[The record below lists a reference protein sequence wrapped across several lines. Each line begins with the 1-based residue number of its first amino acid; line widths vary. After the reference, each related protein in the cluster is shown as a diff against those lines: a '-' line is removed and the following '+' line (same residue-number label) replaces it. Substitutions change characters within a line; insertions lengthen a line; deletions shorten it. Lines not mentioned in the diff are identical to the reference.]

1 MEALAEEFVP
11 HSEERWYAA
20 RFAEVGSDD
29 LLRIAFAGAA
39 ALLIWTRAIPSI
51 TGHWLFGVV
60 AVAVAG
66 LQIFREAVSALLH
79 GRMTM
84 ELSMSIAILAALAI
98 REPATALLILLF
110 VLVAEVLEEMNLHRG
125 RRAIGDLVDLLPST
139 AFVRDGEN
147 IVPVPAATLKVGDL
161 VVVKPGGRVPVD
173 GVVTEGFSAVDQ
185 ASVTGESMPAEKIT
199 GSQVYAGTLN
209 QTGMLTI
216 RVERI
221 GRETTFGK
229 IIEAVEQ
236 SESSRAPVQKLADR
250 LAAWLVVVAVAAALL
265 TLAVT
270 HNVRRSI
277 AVVIVAGACGV
288 AAGTPLA
295 ILAGIGRSARQRVI
309 VKGGMHLE
317 TLAKVDTVIFDK
329 TGTLTLGEPRV
340 VRLDPAGTSEEELL
354 RTAATAERGSEHP
367 IAKAILR
374 AANER
379 GIQVQ
384 GGIASFQ
391 ALPGRGLVCLTT
403 DGHRILIGTQR
414 LLQENGLDATSR
426 NDGAIFVERD
436 GAFLG
441 TIEIADVPRASA
453 RKAVEALRERK
464 IHTVLLTG
472 DHESVARSVAA
483 ALGVDDFSAE
493 LLPEGKQEAVRDR
506 RARGHIVAMVGD
518 GINDAPALLEA
529 NVGVAMGSGTAV
541 TRESADVVLLGDDPM
556 RIVDAIDI
564 ARRCRG
570 VIVQNFVGTIGVD
583 VAGMI
588 CASIGIL
595 PPVAAAVVHVVSELL
610 FILNSARLLPSRHM
624 PAPRSASM
632 T

>member
-1 MEALAEEFVP
+1 
-11 HSEERWYAA
+11 
-20 RFAEVGSDD
+20 
-29 LLRIAFAGAA
+29 
-39 ALLIWTRAIPSI
+39 
-51 TGHWLFGVV
+51 
-60 AVAVAG
+60 
-66 LQIFREAVSALLH
+66 
-79 GRMTM
+79 
-84 ELSMSIAILAALAI
+84 
-98 REPATALLILLF
+98 
-110 VLVAEVLEEMNLHRG
+110 
-125 RRAIGDLVDLLPST
+125 
-139 AFVRDGEN
+139 
-147 IVPVPAATLKVGDL
+147 
-161 VVVKPGGRVPVD
+161 
-173 GVVTEGFSAVDQ
+173 
-185 ASVTGESMPAEKIT
+185 
-199 GSQVYAGTLN
+199 
-209 QTGMLTI
+209 
-216 RVERI
+216 
-221 GRETTFGK
+221 
-229 IIEAVEQ
+229 
-236 SESSRAPVQKLADR
+236 
-250 LAAWLVVVAVAAALL
+250 
-265 TLAVT
+265 
-270 HNVRRSI
+270 
-277 AVVIVAGACGV
+277 
-288 AAGTPLA
+288 
-295 ILAGIGRSARQRVI
+295 VI

-367 IAKAILR
+367 IAKAILS
-374 AANER
+374 AASER
-379 GIQVQ
+379 GIQIH

-391 ALPGRGLVCLTT
+391 ALPGRGLVCWTT
-403 DGHRILIGTQR
+403 DGHRILIGTLQ
-414 LLQENGLDATSR
+414 LLKENGVDAISG
-426 NDGAIFVERD
+426 NEGAIFVERD
-436 GAFLG
+436 GTFLG
-441 TIEIADVPRASA
+441 TIEIADIPRTSA

-472 DHESVARSVAA
+472 DHESVARSVAT

-493 LLPEGKQEAVRDR
+493 LLPEGKQQAVRDR

-588 CASIGIL
+588 CASVGIL